1 MKQRYVSTFCFLWV
15 WTYVVGV
22 LQTTRCNWYI
32 IPTTLSNC
40 CKGTNA
46 LSRCTYLVWNYIL
59 MQWFL
64 FSFSNL
70 FNWFLHVQDDVVYE
84 INALLKA
91 ASSDQ
96 NN

>member
-1 MKQRYVSTFCFLWV
+1 
-15 WTYVVGV
+15 
-22 LQTTRCNWYI
+22 
-32 IPTTLSNC
+32 
-40 CKGTNA
+40 
-46 LSRCTYLVWNYIL
+46 